1 MYTYMHVHMSVF
13 KNVCA
18 YVCLHAYLYV
28 YVYTYI
34 PNYNLCHPYNVT
46 CMSVFWADS
55 LVFVRSEE
63 NPQASQKDR
72 PND

>member
-1 MYTYMHVHMSVF
+1 MHVYISVF

-18 YVCLHAYLYV
+18 YVCSQAYLYV
-28 YVYTYI
+28 YMYSYI
-34 PNYNLCHPYNVT
+34 PNFNLCHPYNDT
-46 CMSVFWADS
+46 HMSVLWAES

-63 NPQASQKDR
+63 NPQASQKEK